1 MPWIEISSQSHP
13 NNLLLLLFMN
23 KTHTHGEVNSIR
35 EEAAVFR
42 GKKKQREKRLRKPQ
56 GGGGGGLP
64 VELAAAP

>member
-42 GKKKQREKRLRKPQ
+42 GKKKTERE
-56 GGGGGGLP
+56 
-64 VELAAAP
+64 EAAEATGRRWRRFTS